1 MGGLTWTDEK
11 GNWGVN
17 GLDWRELGDLRP
29 KVYGALC
36 KLKDM
41 ETLADKINGDDDDAS
56 LAAIRD
62 LSAMGRRGGQG

>member
-17 GLDWRELGDLRP
+17 GLNWRELRDLRP

-41 ETLADKINGDDDDAS
+41 ETLADKLNGEDDEA
-56 LAAIRD
+56 LEALCELRR
-62 LSAMGRRGGQG
+62 MGRRGGEK

>member
-1 MGGLTWTDEK
+1 MAGLTWTDEK
-11 GNWGVN
+11 GNWGVV

-41 ETLADKINGDDDDAS
+41 VTLADRIAGEDDE
-56 LAAIRD
+56 AAVAAVME
-62 LSAMGRRGGQG
+62 LSGMGRKGGAR

>member
-11 GNWGVN
+11 GSWGVN
-17 GLDWRELGDLRP
+17 GLDWKELGDLRP

-41 ETLADKINGDDDDAS
+41 ETIADKLNGEDDEA
-56 LAAIRD
+56 LEALRE
-62 LSAMGRRGGQG
+62 LRRMGRRGGQG

>member
-1 MGGLTWTDEK
+1 MGGMTWTDEK

-41 ETLADKINGDDDDAS
+41 ETIADKLNGEDDEA
-56 LAAIRD
+56 LEALRAIRR
-62 LSAMGRRGGQG
+62 MGRRVGQG

>member
-17 GLDWRELGDLRP
+17 GLDWRELGDLCP

-41 ETLADKINGDDDDAS
+41 
-56 LAAIRD
+56 
-62 LSAMGRRGGQG
+62 